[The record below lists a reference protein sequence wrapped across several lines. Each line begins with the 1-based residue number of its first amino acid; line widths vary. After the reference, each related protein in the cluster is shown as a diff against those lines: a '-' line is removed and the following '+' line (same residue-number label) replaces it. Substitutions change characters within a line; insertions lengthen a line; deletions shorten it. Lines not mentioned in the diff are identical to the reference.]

1 MIAKLTIGTLLG
13 VVLVMLYRGML
24 QEQAELDP
32 TTPPDIF
39 KIQAVLRRE
48 QLPCDEVISFMP
60 LGKSKHGWDSY
71 LARCRDGQRHVFF
84 QHPQRREMMALSCTD
99 QARRGYRCPK

>member
-39 KIQAVLRRE
+39 KIEAVLRRE

-60 LGKSKHGWDSY
+60 LGKSKQGWDSY

-84 QHPQRREMMALSCTD
+84 QHPQRGMMALSCTD